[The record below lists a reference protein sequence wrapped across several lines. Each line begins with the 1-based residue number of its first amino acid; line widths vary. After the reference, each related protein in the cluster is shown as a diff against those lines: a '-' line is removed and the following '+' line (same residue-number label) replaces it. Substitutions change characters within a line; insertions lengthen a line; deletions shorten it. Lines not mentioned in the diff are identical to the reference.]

1 MTQEDQNI
9 EQILSNALIT
19 DKNTNQNAFN
29 QLNKLSQENLS
40 NFLQTLG
47 NILSNENKPSNIR
60 QLSAILMKNSL
71 IHYENLQKKWKEEIS
86 KEEKNQ
92 IKLLVLSTLAS
103 QHKEIRTSASNV
115 ISSICKIEQPIMTHW
130 PDLIDSLTKN
140 CFNENINLKLSA
152 IETLGYVCEE
162 INIKLIDSNT
172 VDNIMNSLI
181 QNLIDNDNKN
191 DINVFIQVL
200 KSLFYTVKLAEKNF
214 SNEKEISIIM
224 NSIFSVGEKYQ
235 NNDDILEKIAMLFI
249 EMLGISSYYDYINPY
264 FEQII
269 KFSFN
274 IINGKFES
282 NERLAL
288 FGIEIICSIGDEEL
302 KRESNKIIIKQSV
315 DGLKIENANNDSKKY
330 FNRISNELEEL
341 ILKFVKVPEDDE
353 DENEWNLSKGCLY
366 ILSVLVRVIDMDNIK
381 NFFQKLLKQIINCTN
396 TNEKCICWYL
406 LSSSLST
413 IYKSEII
420 QLISSNLNRIYK
432 DIDIN
437 QDIKLQKSASFL
449 LTKITK
455 IYPKLIEPNKFTNVI
470 PSLLY
475 SLNNPNITVALN
487 ICTTLQNIIKFN
499 GDLNTNKSSN
509 VLSNYFDDIVKSL
522 YIPAIN
528 EAISKSED
536 LKLTLSRLITIGTL
550 IDYSSHD
557 KQDKIMEILLQFLKE
572 IESTVNQFE
581 NMISNG
587 SNPDR
592 IYQLQE
598 YYYAILR
605 IIFNKYKS
613 EIDIELGK
621 KIWEL
626 TENVFKLRKTVFEEA
641 NLALASLSTN
651 MKISFTE
658 IFKNYY
664 PYIKYSISTFNI
676 NSLCKSG
683 LVSLLN
689 IIRAIKNNIESNVNE
704 IIILLIN
711 VCTSNDVN
719 RENKTIAISCLGEIA
734 FRIGLKFSQY
744 LNTVMQLLFSACEMG
759 VNVNNDDDEDTID
772 FIINLRFELIMTFNC
787 IVFSVEDKIEL
798 LNPYIPNIFK
808 FFKAIVNDK
817 VYIAPKILKNMISL
831 VCDLINIY
839 GDEIKQV
846 CDETFASNLIMNLKN
861 YNIPNYES
869 ELAQYEELFKK
880 LYLKK

>member
-224 NSIFSVGEKYQ
+224 NSIFCVGEKYQ

-366 ILSVLVRVIDMDNIK
+366 ILSVLVRVIDMNNIGI
-381 NFFQKLLKQIINCTN
+381 FFQKLLKQIINCN
-396 TNEKCICWYL
+396 NVNEKCICWYL
-406 LSSSLST
+406 LSSSLPT

-420 QLISSNLNRIYK
+420 QLISSNLNRIFK

-455 IYPKLIEPNKFTNVI
+455 IYPKLIEPNKFSNVI

-557 KQDKIMEILLQFLKE
+557 KQDKI
-572 IESTVNQFE
+572 
-581 NMISNG
+581 
-587 SNPDR
+587 
-592 IYQLQE
+592 
-598 YYYAILR
+598 
-605 IIFNKYKS
+605 YKS